1 MCLHQPR
8 LSHRLYNSCKTTN
21 CANKNALKGIT
32 AIMVFQ
38 KKKAEVSIRTSQ
50 FKVNKLLNRK
60 QFIVEVNHPQWCGT
74 VPTQIVRKKLA
85 TLYKV
90 PDENQVSVF
99 GFKTKFGGGKT
110 TGFGLIYDD
119 LASLKRYEPN
129 YRKTRMGFGKA
140 RLPARKSV
148 KERRN
153 RNKKL
158 RGKAKGK
165 QAAKKK

>member
-1 MCLHQPR
+1 M
-8 LSHRLYNSCKTTN
+8 
-21 CANKNALKGIT
+21 G
-32 AIMVFQ
+32 FQ

-60 QFIVEVNHPQWCGT
+60 QFIVEVNHPNWCGT
-74 VPTQIVRKKLA
+74 VPAQLIRKKLA

-119 LASLKRYEPN
+119 LAALKRIEPN
-129 YRKTRMGFGKA
+129 YRKTRMGFGKT

-153 RNKKL
+153 RNKKI

-165 QAAKKK
+165 QATKKK

>member
-1 MCLHQPR
+1 
-8 LSHRLYNSCKTTN
+8 
-21 CANKNALKGIT
+21 
-32 AIMVFQ
+32 MVFQ
-38 KKKAEVSIRTSQ
+38 KKKAEVTIRTSQ

-60 QFIVEVNHPQWCGT
+60 QFIVEVNHPNWCGT
-74 VPTQIVRKKLA
+74 VPASIIRKKLA

-99 GFKTKFGGGKT
+99 GFKSKFGGGRT

-119 LASLKRYEPN
+119 LAALKRIEPN
-129 YRKTRMGFGKA
+129 YRKARMGFGKN

-153 RNKKL
+153 RNKKI

-165 QAAKKK
+165 AQTKKK

>member
-1 MCLHQPR
+1 
-8 LSHRLYNSCKTTN
+8 
-21 CANKNALKGIT
+21 
-32 AIMVFQ
+32 MVFQ